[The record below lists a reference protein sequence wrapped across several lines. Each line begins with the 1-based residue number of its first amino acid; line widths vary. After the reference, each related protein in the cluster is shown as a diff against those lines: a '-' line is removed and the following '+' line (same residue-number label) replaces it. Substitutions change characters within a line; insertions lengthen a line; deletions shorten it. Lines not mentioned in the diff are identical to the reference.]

1 MKTRILTVALLLTL
15 SLRLRAA
22 GPPVLAWNPNAEP
35 DIASYVLHIGT
46 NAGSYQ
52 VDVTIAAPL
61 TNISSKLLPWFA
73 GRTNYVT
80 VTAVSTVGFESGFSN
95 EITANIP
102 ANPKSLRLTLESAP
116 TPTGPWAETGD
127 ALLAQVDTSTTRF
140 YRARLIAGDN

>member
-1 MKTRILTVALLLTL
+1 MKTALIILLLGMVIKAL
-15 SLRLRAA
+15 AL
-22 GPPVLAWNPNAEP
+22 GPPTLAWNANTES

-46 NAGSYQ
+46 NSGSYQ

-61 TNISSKLLPWFA
+61 TNISSKLIPWFA

-102 ANPKSLRLTLESAP
+102 ANPKALRLALESAP
-116 TPTGPWAETGD
+116 TPSGPWTEETGID
-127 ALLAQVDTSTTRF
+127 WSAPLLAENKF
-140 YRARLIAGDN
+140 YRGRITTQ